1 MKVEHSK
8 TSVHGNG
15 PT

>member
-1 MKVEHSK
+1 MRLKVEHSK
-8 TSVHGNG
+8 SW